1 MPLSDSQIR
10 ALVPGEKR
18 YRVADGEGLCVVV
31 EPISKG
37 GGKSF
42 VGRWRFPPGRQGKQ
56 GDYRIGVY
64 GRGFGQISLKA
75 ARDEWE
81 RVRTWSRE
89 NNRPPTDLKKD
100 HKQEQERQR
109 TSPTFKEACDA
120 WDRDYSAISEKNK
133 PEYRRIIQNQLLP
146 EFGATTPVAHL
157 SWDYKHPDGRTTR
170 EWVVNYLDRTRE
182 RAESSATKHE
192 AMLRQIFQNA
202 ARNDWIQDNQNP
214 VGTRVA
220 TPKQLKRQREKVVS
234 YADLKWDEFP
244 EFFEVFNANA
254 CGGESITRGALLL
267 LLMTGLRVD
276 AVTGMEWSEVDAE
289 KGVWTVHPSRMKTW
303 QQDKTGHLVHLT
315 DPMQDLL
322 ERMAKI
328 SGGERFV
335 FPGRKQSGVPKHLN
349 NTSPNRHLQR
359 LGYQGRFQ
367 AHGIRSTVWTLT
379 QEVCGTTD
387 FVGRLQ
393 GGWKTRDKMG
403 GIYDRYAHLDERKKH
418 LIAWSDALLDVG
430 MDIALI

>member
-1 MPLSDSQIR
+1 MPLSDSKIR
-10 ALVPGEKR
+10 ALVPRDGR
-18 YRVADGEGLCVVV
+18 YRVADGEGLCVIV
-31 EPISKG
+31 EPVHKG

-64 GRGFGQISLKA
+64 GKGVGQWTLKA

-100 HKQEQERQR
+100 LQQEAERQQ
-109 TSPTFKEACDA
+109 TSWTFQKACDA
-120 WDRDYSAISEKNK
+120 WDKEYSAVSEKNK
-133 PEYRRIIQNQLLP
+133 PEYRRLCQNQLIP
-146 EFGATTPVAHL
+146 EFGASTPVAHL
-157 SWDYKHPDGRTTR
+157 EWDHIHPDGRSTR
-170 EWVVNYLDRTRE
+170 EWVVNYLDKTRR
-182 RAESSATKHE
+182 RAPTSASKQETL
-192 AMLRQIFQNA
+192 LRQIFANA
-202 ARNDWIQDNQNP
+202 ARHNQIKGGQNP
-214 VGTRVA
+214 LGERVA
-220 TPKQLKRQREKVVS
+220 TPGQKKEERERVES

-244 EFFEVFNANA
+244 EFFQVFNANA

-276 AVTGMEWSEVDAE
+276 AATGMEWSEVDAE
-289 KGVWTVHPSRMKTW
+289 KNVWTVHPSRMKTW
-303 QQDKTGHLVHLT
+303 KKDKTGHHVHLT
-315 DPMQDLL
+315 DPMKDLL

-367 AHGIRSTVWTLT
+367 AHGIRSTVRTLT
-379 QEVCGTTD
+379 QEVCGTKD
-387 FVGRLQ
+387 FIASLQ

-403 GIYDRYAHLDERKKH
+403 GIYDRYAHPDERKKH

-430 MDIALI
+430 MDISLI